1 MRSNIVRFGFGLG
14 LAAGLLVWQVARADT
29 PFLMDGGTF
38 ANQMAIPSMM
48 GRLEKS
54 HKTIF
59 GETVEQSLGRSSGG
73 AKRGLSARP
82 VSFAPVAG
90 VAPARALASAYPP
103 DQRARVEGLFKELLS
118 GYHKLESQFGIPRND
133 VGGAVAA
140 FLVGSYVAYRDVDVP
155 DQNFLR
161 LVNQMRQVLASNA
174 DFARASDAEKQ
185 DIYEQMAIL
194 GTYMAL
200 TRMALKQQPD
210 AQVERNLQRAA
221 KGYLEQFLKTDADRV
236 QLTESGLVLR

>member
-1 MRSNIVRFGFGLG
+1 MRSNIVRFGIG

-29 PFLMDGGTF
+29 PFMMDGGTF

-48 GRLEKS
+48 DRLEKS

-59 GETVEQSLGRSSGG
+59 GETVEQSLGRSRGG
-73 AKRGLSARP
+73 AAKKLSARP
-82 VSFAPVAG
+82 MSFAPVPG

-103 DQRARVEGLFKELLS
+103 DQRAKAEGLFKELLS
-118 GYHKLESQFGIPRND
+118 GYHKLESQLGIPRND

-140 FLVGSYVAYRDVDVP
+140 FVTGSYAAYRDVDVP
-155 DQNFLR
+155 DENFLP
-161 LVNQMRQVLASNA
+161 LVNQMRQILASNA

-185 DIYEQMAIL
+185 DIYAQMAIL

-200 TRMALKQQPD
+200 TRMALKEQPN
-210 AQVERNLQRAA
+210 AQVARNMQRAA

>member
-1 MRSNIVRFGFGLG
+1 MRSKIVRFGLG
-14 LAAGLLVWQVARADT
+14 LAGVLLVWQVARADT

-54 HKTIF
+54 HKIIF
-59 GETVEQSLGRSSGG
+59 GETVEQSLGRANGG
-73 AKRGLSARP
+73 ARRGRSARSM
-82 VSFAPVAG
+82 SFAPVTG

-103 DQRARVEGLFKELLS
+103 EQRAKVEDLFRELLS
-118 GYHKLESQFGIPRND
+118 GYHKVESQLGIPRND

-140 FLVGSYVAYRDVDVP
+140 FLVGSYVAYRDVDFP
-155 DQNFLR
+155 DQNFLP

-185 DIYEQMAIL
+185 EIYEQMAIL

-200 TRMALKQQPD
+200 TRDALKQRPSV
-210 AQVERNLQRAA
+210 QVEQNMRRAA

-236 QLTESGLVLR
+236 QFTESGLMLR

>member
-1 MRSNIVRFGFGLG
+1 MRSNIIRFAIG
-14 LAAGLLVWQVARADT
+14 LASSLLVWQAAIADT

-48 GRLEKS
+48 DRLEKS
-54 HKTIF
+54 HKTVF
-59 GETVEQSLGRSSGG
+59 GETVAQSLGRSGTG
-73 AKRGLSARP
+73 AVKGRSARP

-103 DQRARVEGLFKELLS
+103 DQRAKVEGLFKELLA
-118 GYHKLESQFGIPRND
+118 GYHKLEAQSGIPRND

-140 FLVGSYVAYRDVDVP
+140 FLTGSYVAYRDVDVP
-155 DQNFLR
+155 DENFLP

-185 DIYEQMAIL
+185 QIYEQMAIL

-210 AQVERNLQRAA
+210 AQVARNLRRAA

>member
-1 MRSNIVRFGFGLG
+1 MRSNIVRFVAV
-14 LAAGLLVWQVARADT
+14 LAGGLLAWELARADT
-29 PFLMDGGTF
+29 PFLMDGGAF

-48 GRLEKS
+48 DRLEKS

-59 GETVEQSLGRSSGG
+59 GETVEQSLGRSTGG
-73 AKRGLSARP
+73 AAKKLPARP
-82 VSFAPVAG
+82 TSFAPVAG

-103 DQRARVEGLFKELLS
+103 DQRAKVEGLFKELLS
-118 GYHKLESQFGIPRND
+118 GYHKLESQLGIPRND

-140 FLVGSYVAYRDVDVP
+140 FLTGSYAAYRDVDVP
-155 DQNFLR
+155 DENFLP
-161 LVNQMRQVLASNA
+161 LVKQMRQVLASNA

-185 DIYEQMAIL
+185 AIYEQMAIL

-200 TRMALKQQPD
+200 TRLALKEQPN
-210 AQVERNLQRAA
+210 AQVARNMQRAA

>member
-1 MRSNIVRFGFGLG
+1 
-14 LAAGLLVWQVARADT
+14 
-29 PFLMDGGTF
+29 
-38 ANQMAIPSMM
+38 
-48 GRLEKS
+48 
-54 HKTIF
+54 
-59 GETVEQSLGRSSGG
+59 
-73 AKRGLSARP
+73 
-82 VSFAPVAG
+82 
-90 VAPARALASAYPP
+90 
-103 DQRARVEGLFKELLS
+103 VEGLFKELLA
-118 GYHKLESQFGIPRND
+118 GYHKLEAQFGIPRND

-155 DQNFLR
+155 DQNFLS

-185 DIYEQMAIL
+185 QIYEQMAIL

-210 AQVERNLQRAA
+210 AQVERNLRRAA

-236 QLTESGLVLR
+236 QFTESGLVLR

>member
-1 MRSNIVRFGFGLG
+1 MRSNIVRFGLG
-14 LAAGLLVWQVARADT
+14 LAAGLLVWQVACADT

-48 GRLEKS
+48 DRLEKS

-59 GETVEQSLGRSSGG
+59 GATVAQSLGRSSAG
-73 AKRGLSARP
+73 ATKGRSARP
-82 VSFAPVAG
+82 MSFVPVAG
-90 VAPARALASAYPP
+90 GAPARALASAYPP
-103 DQRARVEGLFKELLS
+103 DQSVKVESLFKELLS
-118 GYHKLESQFGIPRND
+118 GYHKLESQLGIPRND

-140 FLVGSYVAYRDVDVP
+140 FLAGSYTAYRDVDVP
-155 DQNFLR
+155 DQNFVA

-185 DIYEQMAIL
+185 EIHGQMAIL

-210 AQVERNLQRAA
+210 AQVARNLQRAA

>member
-1 MRSNIVRFGFGLG
+1 MPSNIVRFGLG
-14 LAAGLLVWQVARADT
+14 LAGVLLVWQVARADT

-59 GETVEQSLGRSSGG
+59 GETVEQSLRRANGG
-73 AKRGLSARP
+73 AKRGRSARP
-82 VSFAPVAG
+82 MSFAPVTG
-90 VAPARALASAYPP
+90 VASARALASAYPP
-103 DQRARVEGLFKELLS
+103 EQRAKVEDLFRELLS
-118 GYHKLESQFGIPRND
+118 GYHKVESQLGIPRND

-140 FLVGSYVAYRDVDVP
+140 FLVGSYVAYRDVDFP
-155 DQNFLR
+155 DQNFLP
-161 LVNQMRQVLASNA
+161 LVNQMRHVLASNA
-174 DFARASDAEKQ
+174 DFMRASDAEKQ
-185 DIYEQMAIL
+185 EIYEQMAIL
-194 GTYMAL
+194 GIYMAL
-200 TRMALKQQPD
+200 TRDALKQRPSV
-210 AQVERNLQRAA
+210 QVEQNMRRAA

>member
-1 MRSNIVRFGFGLG
+1 MRSNIVRFVTV
-14 LAAGLLVWQVARADT
+14 LAGGLLAWQLARADT
-29 PFLMDGGTF
+29 PFLMDGGAF

-54 HKTIF
+54 HKTVF
-59 GETVEQSLGRSSGG
+59 GETVEQSLDRSKGG
-73 AKRGLSARP
+73 AAKTLPARST
-82 VSFAPVAG
+82 SFAPVAG

-103 DQRARVEGLFKELLS
+103 DQRAKAESLFKELLS
-118 GYHKLESQFGIPRND
+118 GYHKLESQLGIPRND

-140 FLVGSYVAYRDVDVP
+140 FLTGSYAAYRNADVP
-155 DQNFLR
+155 DENFLP

-200 TRMALKQQPD
+200 TRLALKEQPN
-210 AQVERNLQRAA
+210 AQVARNMQRAA

-236 QLTESGLVLR
+236 QLTDNGLVLR